1 MLKTFPI
8 GGIHPSD
15 SKISRDCPI
24 ETMPLPETVTIPLSQ
39 HIGAPAEAVVT
50 KGERVRTG
58 QLIGRSTG
66 FVSSNIHSSVTG
78 TVMAVDSYLDPAG
91 LRRPGVTIKTE
102 PDEWME
108 GIDTSDRIIR
118 ECTLSPQEI
127 VAKVG
132 AAGVVGMGGATFPT
146 QVKLSVPDGRKAE
159 FLIINGVE
167 CEPYLTSDH
176 RTMLEKGEELM
187 VGTTILMRA
196 LGVKQAQIG
205 IENNKPDAIA
215 FLREL
220 SKHYEGVRVTP
231 LKVRYPQGGEKQL
244 IAAVTGRQVP
254 PPPGLPIDVG
264 AVVCNASTTVAVYEA
279 VQKRKPLVERIVTV
293 TGKGMKTPSNYLVR
307 MGTPIASLVEA
318 AGGLPEG
325 DVKVLNGGPMMG
337 RAMVDLSSPVTKGC
351 SGITV
356 LGGAEAQRG
365 AESACIKC
373 AKCVQACP
381 MGLEPYL
388 LSKLSRKQLWERL
401 EGEEVTS
408 CIECGCCQFTCP
420 ADLPLL
426 DYIRLGKQRVMGL
439 IRARAVANAPKK

>member
-1 MLKTFPI
+1 MKTFPI
-8 GGIHPSD
+8 GGVHPSD
-15 SKISRDCPI
+15 NKLSRAVAV
-24 ETMPLPETVTIPLSQ
+24 ERFALPDEVRIPLAQ
-39 HIGAPAEAVVT
+39 HIGAPAVAKVA
-50 KGERVRTG
+50 KGDKVLAG
-58 QLIGRSTG
+58 QLIAEAAS
-66 FVSSNIHSSVTG
+66 FMSANIHAPVSG
-78 TVMAVDSYLDPAG
+78 TVTAVDLQPNG
-91 LRRPGVTIKTE
+91 QGVRQMMITIKRE
-102 PDEWME
+102 GDEWVPE
-108 GIDTSDRIIR
+108 VDLTPDLVR
-118 ECTLSPQEI
+118 ECTLEPKEI
-127 VAKVG
+127 LDRIK
-132 AAGVVGMGGATFPT
+132 AAGIVGMGGATFPT
-146 QVKLSVPDGRKAE
+146 HVKLSVPPGKKAE

-176 RTMLEKGEELM
+176 RTMFEKGEELM

-439 IRARAVANAPKK
+439 IRARAAANAPKK

>member
-78 TVMAVDSYLDPAG
+78 TVTAVDSYLDPAG

-215 FLREL
+215 HLTKIAAGYKGIE
-220 SKHYEGVRVTP
+220 VVP
-231 LKVRYPQGGEKQL
+231 LKVMYPQGGEKQL

-254 PPPGLPIDVG
+254 PPPALPIDVG
-264 AVVCNASTTVAVYEA
+264 AVVCNASTTVAVYQA
-279 VQKRKPLVERIVTV
+279 VLKNKPLIERVVTV
-293 TGKGMKTPSNYLVR
+293 TGKSVKEPKNLLTR
-307 MGTPIASLVEA
+307 MGTPISALIEA
-318 AGGLPEG
+318 AGGLPG
-325 DVKVLNGGPMMG
+325 DAGKVINGGPMMG
-337 RAMVDLSSPVTKGC
+337 RAMVNLDSPVTKGC

-356 LGGAEAQRG
+356 MSGRDAQRRE
-365 AESACIKC
+365 ATQCIKC
-373 AKCVQACP
+373 AKCVAACP
-381 MGLEPYL
+381 MGLEPYY
-388 LSKLSRKQLWERL
+388 LSKMTQKKGWDAL
-401 EGEEVTS
+401 EEQMITS
-408 CIECGCCQFTCP
+408 CIECGCCQASCP
-420 ADLPLL
+420 SSLPLL
-426 DYIRLGKQRVMGL
+426 DWVRLGKQTVMGL
-439 IRARAVANAPKK
+439 IRARAAAAPKK

>member
-78 TVMAVDSYLDPAG
+78 TVTAVDSYLDPAG

-167 CEPYLTSDH
+167 CEPYLTDDY
-176 RTMLEKGEELM
+176 RVMLERGEELLT
-187 VGTTILMRA
+187 GIRILARA
-196 LGVKQAQIG
+196 LGAERVMVG
-205 IENNKPDAIA
+205 IENNKPEAIGS
-215 FLREL
+215 LRQLAAVSAPEV
-220 SKHYEGVRVTP
+220 EVVP
-231 LKVRYPQGGEKQL
+231 LKVQYPQGSEKHL
-244 IAAVTGRQVP
+244 IAALTGREVP
-254 PPPGLPIDVG
+254 SGGLPIDVG
-264 AVVCNASTTVAVYEA
+264 AIVQNVGTALAVYDA
-279 VQKRKPLVERIVTV
+279 VQKNKPLIERVVTV
-293 TGKGMKTPSNYLVR
+293 TGPSLVR
-307 MGTPIASLVEA
+307 QANLKVRIGTAVSE
-318 AGGLPEG
+318 
-325 DVKVLNGGPMMG
+325 
-337 RAMVDLSSPVTKGC
+337 
-351 SGITV
+351 
-356 LGGAEAQRG
+356 
-365 AESACIKC
+365 
-373 AKCVQACP
+373 
-381 MGLEPYL
+381 
-388 LSKLSRKQLWERL
+388 
-401 EGEEVTS
+401 
-408 CIECGCCQFTCP
+408 
-420 ADLPLL
+420 LL
-426 DYIRLGKQRVMGL
+426 DYCGGYGQSDCRRPHDGQGHGAPRCSGGERNVGRSGVARKRIAAHAGAVMYPLWQVRERVSDGTGALSALQTFTESGLGRSRGT
-439 IRARAVANAPKK
+439 PCD

>member
-1 MLKTFPI
+1 MMI
-8 GGIHPSD
+8 
-15 SKISRDCPI
+15 
-24 ETMPLPETVTIPLSQ
+24 
-39 HIGAPAEAVVT
+39 
-50 KGERVRTG
+50 
-58 QLIGRSTG
+58 
-66 FVSSNIHSSVTG
+66 
-78 TVMAVDSYLDPAG
+78 
-91 LRRPGVTIKTE
+91 TIKRE
-102 PDEWME
+102 GDEWVPE
-108 GIDTSDRIIR
+108 VDLTPDLVR
-118 ECTLSPQEI
+118 ECTLEPKEI
-127 VAKVG
+127 LDRIK
-132 AAGVVGMGGATFPT
+132 AAGIVGMGGATFPT
-146 QVKLSVPDGRKAE
+146 HVKLSVPPGKKAE

-196 LGVKQAQIG
+196 LGVGQAQIG

>member
-78 TVMAVDSYLDPAG
+78 TVTAVDSYLDPAG

-132 AAGVVGMGGATFPT
+132 GCGSRRHGGATFPT

-167 CEPYLTSDH
+167 CEPYLTDDY
-176 RTMLEKGEELM
+176 RVMLERGEELLT
-187 VGTTILMRA
+187 GIRILARA
-196 LGVKQAQIG
+196 LGAERVMVG
-205 IENNKPDAIA
+205 IENNKPEAIGS
-215 FLREL
+215 LRQLAAVSAPEV
-220 SKHYEGVRVTP
+220 EVVP
-231 LKVRYPQGGEKQL
+231 LKVQYPQGSEKHL
-244 IAAVTGRQVP
+244 IAALTGREVP
-254 PPPGLPIDVG
+254 SGGLPIDVG
-264 AVVCNASTTVAVYEA
+264 AIVQNVGTALAVYDA
-279 VQKRKPLVERIVTV
+279 VQKNKPLIERVVTV
-293 TGKGMKTPSNYLVR
+293 TGPFARPPGQSEGSDWNGCFGVAGLLWWSACRYGQSDCRRPHDGQGHGAPRCSGGERNVGRSGVARKRIAAHAGAVMYPLWQVR
-307 MGTPIASLVEA
+307 ERVSDGTGALSALQTFTESGLGRSRGTPCDRLHRVWFVFLEMSFGTAP
-318 AGGLPEG
+318 AGL
-325 DVKVLNGGPMMG
+325 
-337 RAMVDLSSPVTKGC
+337 
-351 SGITV
+351 
-356 LGGAEAQRG
+356 
-365 AESACIKC
+365 
-373 AKCVQACP
+373 
-381 MGLEPYL
+381 Y
-388 LSKLSRKQLWERL
+388 
-401 EGEEVTS
+401 
-408 CIECGCCQFTCP
+408 P
-420 ADLPLL
+420 A
-426 DYIRLGKQRVMGL
+426 RQKR
-439 IRARAVANAPKK
+439 R

>member
-78 TVMAVDSYLDPAG
+78 TVTAVDSYLDPAG

-167 CEPYLTSDH
+167 CEPYLTDDY
-176 RTMLEKGEELM
+176 RVMLERGEELLT
-187 VGTTILMRA
+187 GIRILARA
-196 LGVKQAQIG
+196 LGAERVMVG
-205 IENNKPDAIA
+205 IENNKPEAIGS
-215 FLREL
+215 LRQL
-220 SKHYEGVRVTP
+220 CGRFGP
-231 LKVRYPQGGEKQL
+231 RGG
-244 IAAVTGRQVP
+244 GR
-254 PPPGLPIDVG
+254 
-264 AVVCNASTTVAVYEA
+264 A
-279 VQKRKPLVERIVTV
+279 
-293 TGKGMKTPSNYLVR
+293 
-307 MGTPIASLVEA
+307 
-318 AGGLPEG
+318 PEG
-325 DVKVLNGGPMMG
+325 TISAREREASDSGPD
-337 RAMVDLSSPVTKGC
+337 RK
-351 SGITV
+351 
-356 LGGAEAQRG
+356 GGAERRPAHRCG
-365 AESACIKC
+365 SH
-373 AKCVQACP
+373 CP
-381 MGLEPYL
+381 
-388 LSKLSRKQLWERL
+388 
-401 EGEEVTS
+401 
-408 CIECGCCQFTCP
+408 ECG
-420 ADLPLL
+420 
-426 DYIRLGKQRVMGL
+426 Y
-439 IRARAVANAPKK
+439 RAGGV

>member
-1 MLKTFPI
+1 M
-8 GGIHPSD
+8 
-15 SKISRDCPI
+15 
-24 ETMPLPETVTIPLSQ
+24 
-39 HIGAPAEAVVT
+39 
-50 KGERVRTG
+50 
-58 QLIGRSTG
+58 
-66 FVSSNIHSSVTG
+66 
-78 TVMAVDSYLDPAG
+78 
-91 LRRPGVTIKTE
+91 
-102 PDEWME
+102 
-108 GIDTSDRIIR
+108 
-118 ECTLSPQEI
+118 
-127 VAKVG
+127 
-132 AAGVVGMGGATFPT
+132 
-146 QVKLSVPDGRKAE
+146 
-159 FLIINGVE
+159 
-167 CEPYLTSDH
+167 
-176 RTMLEKGEELM
+176 
-187 VGTTILMRA
+187 
-196 LGVKQAQIG
+196 
-205 IENNKPDAIA
+205 
-215 FLREL
+215 
-220 SKHYEGVRVTP
+220 
-231 LKVRYPQGGEKQL
+231 
-244 IAAVTGRQVP
+244 
-254 PPPGLPIDVG
+254 
-264 AVVCNASTTVAVYEA
+264 AVYEA

-439 IRARAVANAPKK
+439 IRAVRRPTLRKNRTKKTKTDNLWQINFLSRRRRMSTVRSPRRRSCATW